1 MDVKQQELSKVVEK
15 DLDFVFTLM
24 ALNEGT
30 DRDEQIWGTLIKR
43 RYDKQVIRRL
53 YVRTLFSFVE
63 SMLSNIRTRHF
74 PRLEIHSARA
84 DVACRIKL

>member
-30 DRDEQIWGTLIKR
+30 DRDEQIWGALIKR
-43 RYDKQVIRRL
+43 SYDKQVIRRL
-53 YVRTLFSFVE
+53 YVRTLFRLLKACYQTSGRGTF
-63 SMLSNIRTRHF
+63 RG
-74 PRLEIHSARA
+74 LEIHFARA